1 MLKPRGNMLRL
12 LYNQELRISSGVCV
26 PAVCGTEFGLA
37 DTREC

>member
-1 MLKPRGNMLRL
+1 VGVRAKGEHVALTV
-12 LYNQELRISSGVCV
+12 QSRISSGVCV